1 MQAVLPVDEVVI
13 VEVLV
18 MITQIRP
25 GESSNIPS
33 LSAFEV
39 LHLPQSVCVKDEAP
53 LNISSMSFTP
63 ETSQFER
70 SALNDDAEANMP
82 LMSLTLDTSHFDM
95 SPLND
100 DAE

>member
-33 LSAFEV
+33 LSAVEV
-39 LHLPQSVCVKDEAP
+39 LHLPQRVRAK
-53 LNISSMSFTP
+53 
-63 ETSQFER
+63 
-70 SALNDDAEANMP
+70 DDAPENILCMWA
-82 LMSLTLDTSHFDM
+82 TLDTSH
-95 SPLND
+95 L
-100 DAE
+100 